1 MAKYFAYGSNMSDE
15 QIAVRCPSHRFVCV
29 ARLPGYRLAFTR
41 RSAKRGCGVAD
52 VVATAD
58 ETVWG
63 VVFEMSDAD
72 LAALDKHEGVNMK
85 PPAYVRKNVQVV
97 ATDGQLMDAITYEV
111 FTKAENEHAPNA
123 EYLGL
128 ITAGARKWGLPQ
140 EYQNALGRIQ
150 ITT

>member
-1 MAKYFAYGSNMSDE
+1 
-15 QIAVRCPSHRFVCV
+15 
-29 ARLPGYRLAFTR
+29 
-41 RSAKRGCGVAD
+41 VAD

-58 ETVWG
+58 KTVWG

-72 LAALDKHEGVNMK
+72 LAALDKHEGVYMK

-97 ATDGQLMDAITYEV
+97 STDGQLLDAITYEV

-128 ITAGARKWGLPQ
+128 ITAGARKWALPH
-140 EYQNALGRIQ
+140 EYQDALANIKEQ
-150 ITT
+150 T

>member
-1 MAKYFAYGSNMSDE
+1 MPKYFAYGSNMSDE
-15 QIAVRCPSHRFVCV
+15 QIAQRCPSHRFVCV
-29 ARLPGYRLAFTR
+29 AKLPGYRLAFTR

-58 ETVWG
+58 EAVWG

-72 LAALDKHEGVNMK
+72 LAALDKHEGVHMN

-97 ATDGQLMDAITYEV
+97 STDGQLLDAITYEV
-111 FTKAENEHAPNA
+111 FTKAANEDAPNA

-140 EYQNALGRIQ
+140 EYQQALANIKEQ
-150 ITT
+150 T